1 MASFSVADASLNSSR
16 RTATTTLSIR
26 IPTIRVYKMKK
37 ETAPSVGSATG
48 MSSDVDSSLRIEALP
63 SVPFVA
69 LNAGSVESSF
79 GLSGSPN
86 CLRARSD
93 QPSPL
98 PATNVYINPEIVSFR
113 VDSRMIIGATSKLWG
128 GASKLLQSRQ
138 MKIRGLTVNIELEKS
153 RRVGS
158 RVPKK
163 LTAMMENVAVS
174 RKKSIDAPESAG
186 KLAAIELMMIRRDV
200 TRLIRRSTR
209 NARMSRIELRS
220 KFENRAKMDTATL
233 KRSTMFQPST
243 KKFQNQLPYMLR
255 ASSSVNAQ
263 VKHTSRALKMS
274 SELVDD
280 CHSV

>member
-98 PATNVYINPEIVSFR
+98 PATNV
-113 VDSRMIIGATSKLWG
+113 
-128 GASKLLQSRQ
+128 
-138 MKIRGLTVNIELEKS
+138 VNIELEKS